1 MVKLS
6 YNKLY
11 FFIIIVFYFSFLF
24 FYDFTQSRDFN
35 NYADWYSLSVENEIG
50 SSFTIK
56 DPMFY
61 IVSRVSN
68 FFSFGVIG
76 LVVFYVLV
84 SAWAKMKLLSV
95 LNFSVSML
103 TLFFVFYFCKFFILL
118 EGTQFRAAVAI
129 PLATLGVIYYLH
141 GHKKKA
147 LLAFACSSLFHLSVI
162 IICFCFLVSIILSK
176 YKRKSVFLSFYMVFL
191 CAILFKFDVSVLLGL
206 PLFGERVS
214 DYVNGNY
221 EVTTLSLLNSYLIFK
236 VILLMVIFSSY
247 SLANDQ
253 RVFIFGSLSFFG
265 MLLFAFF
272 RDVDSL
278 AIRLHELFSLFDA
291 LLFSYAVGAFKKES
305 KILYIL
311 ASFPVLVVFI
321 NSSLAILH

>member
-1 MVKLS
+1 
-6 YNKLY
+6 
-11 FFIIIVFYFSFLF
+11 
-24 FYDFTQSRDFN
+24 
-35 NYADWYSLSVENEIG
+35 
-50 SSFTIK
+50 
-56 DPMFY
+56 FY
-61 IVSRVSN
+61 I
-68 FFSFGVIG
+68 
-76 LVVFYVLV
+76 
-84 SAWAKMKLLSV
+84 
-95 LNFSVSML
+95 
-103 TLFFVFYFCKFFILL
+103 
-118 EGTQFRAAVAI
+118 
-129 PLATLGVIYYLH
+129 
-141 GHKKKA
+141 
-147 LLAFACSSLFHLSVI
+147 
-162 IICFCFLVSIILSK
+162 
-176 YKRKSVFLSFYMVFL
+176 VFL